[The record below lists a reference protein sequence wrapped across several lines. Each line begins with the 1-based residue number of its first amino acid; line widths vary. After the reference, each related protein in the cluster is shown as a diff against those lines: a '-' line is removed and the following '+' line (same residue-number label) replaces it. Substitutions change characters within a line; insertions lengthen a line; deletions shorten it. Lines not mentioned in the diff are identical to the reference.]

1 MTDVPWELYLALLNT
16 LTMATTLVILISTAD
31 DFFLDAFYWLRELW
45 LWPQRGRTPVTIAVE
60 ELRQREEQWLAIMVP
75 AWKEYDVIAKM
86 VENTLATMEYTRFI
100 IFAGAYRNDAETT
113 AEVERMVRRYPGRV
127 VRAAVTHDG
136 PTCKADCLNTI
147 VQTILRYEAGHG
159 IRFAG
164 VIMHDC
170 EDVIHPLELKYFNYF
185 IRDQD
190 LVQLPV
196 LSLERKWYEWVA
208 GTYMDDFS
216 ETHQKDL
223 VARQALTGT
232 VPGAGV
238 ALCYSRRAIEAVMKA
253 RGDAPFNTSTLT
265 EDYDFSFRLRELG
278 MREAFVHF
286 PICETTP
293 PQEDAQGKA
302 HARWHLGRRKPRRV
316 QLLATREYF
325 PSTFRTAYRQRA
337 RWVLG
342 IAFQGWLQMGWDGN
356 LVTKYMFFRD
366 RKGVVTALFSILAYV
381 LLLNYLVLGVLL
393 AKGWAAIPAGT
404 LAVNSPWMHQLLAIN
419 AVLLANRLAQRVYFV
434 GRLNG
439 PLQGV
444 LCLPRLVVN
453 NFINFFS
460 VCRAWKIFLIYCLTG
475 KPIAWDK
482 TQHIYLSND
491 ALGRTRGRLGETL
504 VKWEVITQ
512 EQLDAALAIHR
523 ETGQR
528 LGQVLLRQGLVTP
541 DTLADALA
549 EQADLPRV
557 SLTNVVLG
565 ALADCL
571 PRDLAVRHHVVPFS
585 IGEDGSLNIAVSEL
599 PNGEALEELARAAG
613 RKVACFM
620 ACDHEMSAELAL
632 LADLNRRATV
642 VFGPAAYSATLAI
655 ESMTGAG
662 PNLSAGTAPAPEAP
676 NIPPIPVPPDP
687 PPGPEARPNPSVA
700 GGVA

>member
-1 MTDVPWELYLALLNT
+1 
-16 LTMATTLVILISTAD
+16 
-31 DFFLDAFYWLRELW
+31 
-45 LWPQRGRTPVTIAVE
+45 
-60 ELRQREEQWLAIMVP
+60 
-75 AWKEYDVIAKM
+75 
-86 VENTLATMEYTRFI
+86 
-100 IFAGAYRNDAETT
+100 
-113 AEVERMVRRYPGRV
+113 
-127 VRAAVTHDG
+127 
-136 PTCKADCLNTI
+136 
-147 VQTILRYEAGHG
+147 
-159 IRFAG
+159 
-164 VIMHDC
+164 
-170 EDVIHPLELKYFNYF
+170 
-185 IRDQD
+185 
-190 LVQLPV
+190 
-196 LSLERKWYEWVA
+196 
-208 GTYMDDFS
+208 MDDFS

-238 ALCYSRRAIEAVMKA
+238 ALCYSRRAIEAVMKV
-253 RGDAPFNTSTLT
+253 RGDSPFNTSTLT
-265 EDYDFSFRLRELG
+265 EDYDFSFRLHDLG

-286 PICETTP
+286 PICETTEP
-293 PQEDAQGKA
+293 AEDAEGKTRT
-302 HARWHLGRRKPRRV
+302 RWRFGKRRGVRP

-342 IAFQGWLQMGWDGN
+342 IAFQGWLQMGWKGN
-356 LVTKYMFFRD
+356 LITRYMFFRD

-381 LLLNYLVLGVLL
+381 LSLNYLVIGALL
-393 AKGWAAIPAGT
+393 VKGWVAIPDGSF
-404 LAVNSPWMHQLLAIN
+404 VVGSVWMQDLLAIN
-419 AVLLANRLAQRVYFV
+419 ATLLFNRLAQRVYFV

-460 VCRAWKIFLIYCLTG
+460 VCRAWKIFLVYCLTG

-482 TQHIYLSND
+482 TQHTYLSND
-491 ALGRTRGRLGETL
+491 ALGRTRSMLGETL
-504 VKWEVITQ
+504 LKWEVLTQ
-512 EQLDAALAIHR
+512 AQLDAALAMQR
-523 ETGQR
+523 ETGRR
-528 LGQVLLRQGLVTP
+528 LGTILVQQGLVTP

-549 EQADLPRV
+549 EQVDLPRV

-599 PNGEALEELARAAG
+599 PNGEVLEELARAAG

-620 ACDHEMSAELAL
+620 ACDHEMATELAL
-632 LADLNRRATV
+632 MADPNRRATV
-642 VFGPAAYSATLAI
+642 VFGPAAYSATLAV

-662 PNLSAGTAPAPEAP
+662 PVVTAGTASATEAP
-676 NIPPIPVPPDP
+676 PIPPIPPAPVLQDLT
-687 PPGPEARPNPSVA
+687 PGPEVHPNPSVA